1 MNRVVQIL
9 MNRDGMTETE
19 AREAVQDCV
28 DMMEEAI
35 EAGHYLEAEDIFMD
49 ELGLEPDYIFDVIM

>member
-1 MNRVVQIL
+1 MNRVVRIL

-35 EAGHYLEAEDIFMD
+35 QEGHYLEAEDIFMD

>member
-35 EAGHYLEAEDIFMD
+35 QEGHYLEAEDIFMD